1 MNPYE
6 SVYCN
11 WGYNPL
17 ADWGEAQGRSFSF
30 TSPWTALAPIVLA
43 LLLRP
48 GKVRNTSALLISTA
62 VSSGEKP
69 IVAQNWG
76 SMT

>member
-1 MNPYE
+1 MIPF
-6 SVYCN
+6 VYCN

-43 LLLRP
+43 LLLGP

-62 VSSGEKP
+62 VFLQEKDLL
-69 IVAQNWG
+69 
-76 SMT
+76 